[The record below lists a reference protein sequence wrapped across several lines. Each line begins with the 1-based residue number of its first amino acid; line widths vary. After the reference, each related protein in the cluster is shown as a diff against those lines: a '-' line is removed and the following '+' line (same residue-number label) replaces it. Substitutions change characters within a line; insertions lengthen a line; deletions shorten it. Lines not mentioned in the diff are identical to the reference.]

1 MMIKGTLVWVD
12 VDLAGLSRTI
22 DPTELGRRIR
32 AARVAAGL
40 TQSELADGTVTAAYV
55 SRIERGQ
62 RRPAAPLLEAL
73 ASRMGTTGHQLLTGF
88 STHEARSL
96 ELQIEHA
103 AITITLG
110 DAEQALQ
117 MADAVLGVV
126 VTYRDDAL
134 HATALR
140 VRAEALLAIGRLEEA
155 IEVLEKI
162 VAGPNPDMN
171 TLRAL
176 ITLCRCYGT
185 RGEPGRAIAIGE
197 VAQRQM
203 AELGVDGL
211 AETLRLAAA
220 VAEAHLLC
228 GSLGTAER
236 VCREALRSYDT
247 APSELDRASSYWRA
261 STAEAAVGG
270 ATPAAVQ
277 LASMALALAEIG
289 DGNQRVGK
297 LLASATPDT
306 HPQH

>member
-1 MMIKGTLVWVD
+1 MVD

-62 RRPAAPLLEAL
+62 RRPAAHLLESL
-73 ASRMGTTGHQLLTGF
+73 AVRMGTTGHQLLTGF

-103 AITITLG
+103 AIAITLG
-110 DAEQALQ
+110 DSERALQ
-117 MADAVLGVV
+117 LADTVLDVV

-140 VRAEALLAIGRLEEA
+140 VRAEALHDLGRIDEA
-155 IEVLEKI
+155 IEILERI

-171 TLRAL
+171 TLRSL

-203 AELGVDGL
+203 AELSADGL

-220 VAEAHLLC
+220 VAEAHLAC

-236 VCREALRSYDT
+236 ICRDALRSYET
-247 APSELDRASSYWRA
+247 SPSELDRASSYWRA

-289 DGNQRVGK
+289 DGNQRVER

-306 HPQH
+306 HPHH